1 MSKELENEVLQLKS
15 KILKLEEI
23 VNNLA
28 ILQKVK
34 IPLVSLA
41 KELGISRQTLT
52 YHVKAKYRP
61 QEEFYIEDNKILLSV
76 SILNS
81 IKEYYNAK

>member
-1 MSKELENEVLQLKS
+1 MSLELEQEILLLKR

-28 ILQKVK
+28 IVQKLK
-34 IPLVSLA
+34 IPLSSLA
-41 KELGISRQTLT
+41 KELDISRQTLN
-52 YHVKAKYRP
+52 YHVKSNYKP
-61 QEEFYIEDNKILLSV
+61 QEDFYIEDNKILLNV
-76 SILNS
+76 NILNS